1 MKRIVLDTNFLI
13 PFLKDP
19 RSPAKLISGYDEVL
33 LPAIVIG
40 EFRAGL
46 FNTKAGRQNRLAL
59 EQFLQK
65 SSVSIVPVTEATA
78 GMYAKVFQALRDGG
92 HPIPQNDMWIA
103 ASAIEHGADI
113 ATADEHFS
121 FVPMLTVVLL

>member
-1 MKRIVLDTNFLI
+1 M
-13 PFLKDP
+13 
-19 RSPAKLISGYDEVL
+19 
-33 LPAIVIG
+33 
-40 EFRAGL
+40 
-46 FNTKAGRQNRLAL
+46 
-59 EQFLQK
+59 
-65 SSVSIVPVTEATA
+65 PVTEATA
-78 GMYAKVFQALRDGG
+78 EMYAKVFQALRDGG